1 MTDRFILRNTATDAD
16 VDLMHRYLSTETYW
30 AKGVPRDV
38 VARSV
43 ANSLPFLLDHAETG
57 SLVAFA
63 RVITDKATFAYLADV
78 FVVPEYRGRGLGKRL
93 VEGILTDPDLQNLRR
108 FLLFTLDAHGLYA
121 QYGFVPVTYTDRVM
135 ERFTANP
142 YNTSAAEETIE

>member
-16 VDLMHRYLSTETYW
+16 IDIMHRYLSTESYW

-43 ANSLPFLLDHAETG
+43 ANSLPFLLDDAETG
-57 SLVAFA
+57 ALVAFA
-63 RVITDKATFAYLADV
+63 RVITDKATFAYLSDV
-78 FVVPEYRGRGLGKRL
+78 FVLPEYRGRGLGKRL

-121 QYGFVPVTYTDRVM
+121 QYGFVPVNYTDRVM
-135 ERFTANP
+135 ERFTPDP
-142 YNTSAAEETIE
+142 YDT

>member
-1 MTDRFILRNTATDAD
+1 MTELFILRNTATDSD
-16 VDLMHRYLSTETYW
+16 IDTMHRYLSTETYW

-57 SLVAFA
+57 NLVAFA

-78 FVVPEYRGRGLGKRL
+78 FVLPEYRGRGLGKRL
-93 VEGILTDPDLQNLRR
+93 VEGILTDPDLQNLRL

-142 YNTSAAEETIE
+142 YMETNQEAV

>member
-1 MTDRFILRNTATDAD
+1 
-16 VDLMHRYLSTETYW
+16 
-30 AKGVPRDV
+30 V

-43 ANSLPFLLDHAETG
+43 ANSLPFLLDDAETG
-57 SLVAFA
+57 QLVAFA

-78 FVVPEYRGRGLGKRL
+78 FVVPEYRGHGLGKRL

-135 ERFTANP
+135 ERFNPNP
-142 YNTSAAEETIE
+142 YPSVGEDVV